1 MSAED
6 QDIKYLFEPRS
17 IAVVGAS
24 KDKGKI
30 GHAVLHN
37 IQSGMFTGNIYP
49 VNPAGGIIEGIQSYK
64 SIMDAEDNVDVAC
77 ITIPS
82 KFVFDAVKQCADK
95 GVKYCIIITS
105 GFSEIGNLRE
115 ERKIADYARERD
127 MRILGPN
134 VFGIYSSAVHLN
146 ATFVSGDI
154 PSGHLAMITQ
164 SGALGLTL
172 IGQASIENIGLSVI
186 VSVGNKSDIDE
197 SDLLEYIIYDESSL
211 VVLMYLEGV
220 RDGEKFIRAIR
231 QTTHK
236 KPIVIIKSGRSE
248 KGSRAAAS
256 HTGSLAGSD
265 EVFDDLIRQCGAL
278 RAENTKEA
286 FHWATLLANNP
297 LPKGEN
303 TVIITNG
310 GGAGVMATD
319 ACAKFGVALY
329 DDSESLKTTFQHTV
343 PEFGSTKNPVDLT
356 GQAAADDYTKA
367 FNAALSDDKI
377 HAVLGIYCES
387 ALLNAADLDSAI
399 GKNYLNFKSREKLI
413 IFSLFGGQQTAD
425 YLTAAR
431 KRQIPVSDEVYD
443 AASSLGA
450 VYRYKRYLDEQK
462 PSGDFMVKPQ
472 FDLAAITAIV
482 TNAKKKGRYFLL
494 APEAQ
499 RVMDIAGISIP
510 RSKPAQT
517 IQKAVETAYTIGYPV
532 VMKVVS
538 KDIIHKSDAGGIAL
552 NLENDKEVIDA
563 YGAIMESCKA
573 YAPSAVI
580 EGVDISEMVGEGI
593 ELIVG
598 ARIDHI
604 FGPIVMIGLG
614 GIYVEVMKDVSFR
627 SFPLDKTEIIRM
639 IEEIRSYPLLLGVRG
654 EKIKDIEM
662 VIDTIM
668 KLGTIIR
675 HCKGISDIEINPL
688 VVYEQGLG
696 VKAVDVRI
704 ILTKE

>member
-431 KRQIPVSDEVYD
+431 K
-443 AASSLGA
+443 
-450 VYRYKRYLDEQK
+450 
-462 PSGDFMVKPQ
+462 
-472 FDLAAITAIV
+472 
-482 TNAKKKGRYFLL
+482 
-494 APEAQ
+494 
-499 RVMDIAGISIP
+499 
-510 RSKPAQT
+510 
-517 IQKAVETAYTIGYPV
+517 
-532 VMKVVS
+532 
-538 KDIIHKSDAGGIAL
+538 
-552 NLENDKEVIDA
+552 
-563 YGAIMESCKA
+563 
-573 YAPSAVI
+573 
-580 EGVDISEMVGEGI
+580 
-593 ELIVG
+593 
-598 ARIDHI
+598 
-604 FGPIVMIGLG
+604 
-614 GIYVEVMKDVSFR
+614 
-627 SFPLDKTEIIRM
+627 
-639 IEEIRSYPLLLGVRG
+639 
-654 EKIKDIEM
+654 
-662 VIDTIM
+662 
-668 KLGTIIR
+668 
-675 HCKGISDIEINPL
+675 
-688 VVYEQGLG
+688 
-696 VKAVDVRI
+696 
-704 ILTKE
+704 